1 MSSFAP
7 ISPLP
12 SFGRRTLLRGA
23 LGLGLATAGAG
34 LLSGC
39 GGSAS
44 APTKEVTMGCD
55 QGDEVPRKAF
65 QAMMDGYKGE
75 FVPKIN
81 FVDHETFKNNISNYL
96 QGNPDDVFTWF
107 AGYRARFFA
116 ENDLVSDLSDVWS
129 GLSGFPESIK
139 NASSTRDGRQIL
151 LPQTYY
157 PWAVFYRPSVWKA
170 RGYTEPKTKA
180 EWLALCEKMQ
190 ADGLTPMAFAN
201 KGGWESMGT
210 FDMMNLRVNGYDF
223 HVSLME
229 GKEAWDGEKV
239 KNVFRTWNEF
249 KPFEQ
254 PDANG
259 RTWQEGAQGLLTEK
273 AGMMTMGMF
282 IGQQF
287 ETTPHADDLDFFI
300 FPEFDPAV
308 GADVVEAPI
317 DGFLMASRPRNKEGA
332 QDILR
337 YLSSP
342 EAVNIS
348 LQHDPSV
355 IAANTQ
361 ADQSG
366 YSVLQKKAVQV
377 IGEAKNLS
385 QFLDR
390 DTRPDFASTVV
401 GPALQS
407 FIQNPA
413 NIDSILT
420 SVEQQKKSIFG

>member
-12 SFGRRTLLRGA
+12 SFSRRTLLRGA
-23 LGLGLATAGAG
+23 LGVGLATAGAG

-39 GGSAS
+39 GGNA
-44 APTKEVTMGCD
+44 ATPTKEVTVGCD

-65 QAMMDGYKGE
+65 QAMMDGYTGE
-75 FVPKIN
+75 FEPKIN
-81 FVDHETFKNNISNYL
+81 FVDHETFKNNINNYL

-116 ENDLVSDLSDVWS
+116 ENGLVSDLSDVWS
-129 GLSGFPESIK
+129 GLNGFPESIK
-139 NASSTRDGRQIL
+139 NASSTLDGRQIL
-151 LPQTYY
+151 VPQTYY
-157 PWAVFYRPSVWKA
+157 PWGVFYRPSVWKD
-170 RGYTEPKTKA
+170 RGYAEPTTKA
-180 EWLALCEKMQ
+180 EWLALCEQMQ
-190 ADGLTPMAFAN
+190 GDGLVPIAFAN

-210 FDMMNLRVNGYDF
+210 FDMLNLRVNGYDF

-229 GKEAWDGEKV
+229 GKEAWDGDKV
-239 KNVFRTWNEF
+239 KNVFKTWNEF

-259 RTWQEGAQGLLTEK
+259 RTWQEGAQGLLTES

-287 ETTPHADDLDFFI
+287 ETTQFADDLDFFI
-300 FPEFDPAV
+300 FPEFDSAV

-332 QDILR
+332 QEILR
-337 YLSSP
+337 YLGGP
-342 EAVNIS
+342 ESVNIS
-348 LQHDPSV
+348 LQLDPSV

-361 ADQSG
+361 ADQSS
-366 YSVLQKKAVQV
+366 YSALQKKAVKV
-377 IGEAKNLS
+377 IEEAKNLS

-407 FIQNPA
+407 YIQNPGDV
-413 NIDSILT
+413 DSILT